1 MTDVPTTAREK
12 KQTRRLRL
20 VLLIVTL
27 FCGGELVGATLSRS
41 AVLRA
46 DALHLL
52 LDVFALALSLGAMR
66 LANKAPTATY
76 TFGFRRAEALAAVL
90 NGFLVLGVAAEII
103 RDGIE
108 AFSGTEKPDSGLML
122 LVALVALVVNGASA
136 WLLHGAIGHGGHA
149 HHGHAHAAH
158 AHAAHDHAA
167 HDHGHDHAQGHDHA
181 HAHDHGPEHPR
192 GHDHAHD
199 DEGHALNLRG
209 ALLHLVGDALGAV
222 AAVIAAVV
230 IRYDGPTIIDPIAS
244 VFVALILLVGAV
256 RLLRDAARVLL
267 EGAPSSIDTD
277 AVRALLAGL
286 AGVREVTDVR
296 VWTLGGGHDAI
307 AASLVPETA
316 QPALAQEAHRELKRA
331 FCVKHAYVQVEPP
344 AA

>member
-1 MTDVPTTAREK
+1 MTVVPATAREK

-181 HAHDHGPEHPR
+181 H
-192 GHDHAHD
+192 D

-222 AAVIAAVV
+222 AAVVAAVV

>member
-149 HHGHAHAAH
+149 HHGHDHSAHAHPAH
-158 AHAAHDHAA
+158 AHA
-167 HDHGHDHAQGHDHA
+167 
-181 HAHDHGPEHPR
+181 
-192 GHDHAHD
+192 HDHAHD